1 MIDFNIKVLSEIT
14 YYTMAVCG
22 FFHVTF
28 SDEIRLQIYGIGL
41 ICFATFLHISGR
53 KNG

>member
-1 MIDFNIKVLSEIT
+1 MIDFDVKMLSAICQ
-14 YYTMAVCG
+14 YTMAVCG
-22 FFHVTF
+22 FFRVTF

-53 KNG
+53 DNS